1 MRFAPISYA
10 ALAVSLLATT
20 PAIAQGVDANGE
32 IIVTARKR
40 DETSLSVPVVV
51 TAVSNVELERR
62 AVNNLDGLS
71 RLVPQLMVGPQGGSV
86 QGGNISIRGIAGPDN
101 NPFGD
106 QAVSFNIDGVA
117 IGKSSIRRMTD
128 VDIEQ
133 VEVLKGPQAL
143 FYGKNSPGG
152 IVTIRTADPTPNFSA
167 KISTGYEFKAHE
179 WRTEGYVSAPLGD
192 TLGIRVAG
200 TYSDM
205 DGYVRNDIPANANM
219 ASTSSNR
226 MPNAT
231 KWAGRVTLK
240 WDPSDRFDA
249 RFKFNYA
256 KSKDRTG
263 PAALTQYTSCPFGVP
278 QSGAL
283 GDCKADGHGMT
294 PGNGEVMAAV
304 DPVQFRDGRNYQDQK
319 QILTSLELNYQLND
333 NLKLTSVTGYYDIK
347 LNQASNYENDYA
359 IALPSNNWYS
369 DKEFSQ
375 ELRISSDYD
384 GPLNFSGGL
393 YYSQTSA
400 VTGST
405 TYLFPSEE
413 SGSEVL
419 ALNGLGFIPLNTPL
433 QINNYEV
440 KQKGKAYSAYL
451 QLIYKPVKEIEI
463 DVGGR
468 YSNERKRVPYVLD
481 EAFDGAF
488 NPFGYNPLTSA
499 DLVTTINPK
508 KGKWNDFSPEVTVSY
523 RPTDKITTFASY
535 KHGFLSGGFNSSS
548 VAFRAEP
555 DIHYNQ
561 QTIKG
566 FEAGI
571 KALVLDNKLRLNL
584 AAYTYKMKGLQ
595 LSNFTNA
602 TSTIRNA
609 GSAKVEGVEFDF
621 NYKTPLEG
629 LTINGAA
636 AYNKGK
642 YTENLTAPC
651 YNGQSIA
658 EGCDG
663 SFVEAAGPVPAHYT
677 TQDLSGTELPRAP
690 KWNLSGGFS
699 YDTLISDSFKLGLSG
714 DVIHSSSYL
723 TDSTS
728 DPAGRQKSYTL
739 LDATLRVADAND
751 TWEVAFIGRNLT
763 NKYYYFA
770 SANVPFTGNLAG
782 LASGGI
788 HGDRFASVA
797 RGRELMVRLSYKFGK

>member
-1 MRFAPISYA
+1 MLKKVSYS
-10 ALAVSLLATT
+10 ALAIAMLATT
-20 PAIAQGVDANGE
+20 PAYAQGTDETGE

-51 TAVSNVELERR
+51 TAVGAVELQRR
-62 AVNNLDGLS
+62 AINNLDGLA

-117 IGKSSIRRMTD
+117 IGKSTIRRMTD

-152 IVTIRTADPTPNFSA
+152 IVTIRTADPTDSFEAKLSA
-167 KISTGYEFKAHE
+167 GYEFKAKE
-179 WRTEGYVSAPLGD
+179 VRTEGYVSAPIGEG
-192 TLGIRVAG
+192 LGIRVAG

-205 DGYVRNDIPANANM
+205 SGYVHNDIPVTANM
-219 ASTSSNR
+219 FSTSTKR
-226 MPNAT
+226 MPDAT

-240 WDPSDRFDA
+240 WEPSDRFDA

-256 KSKDRTG
+256 KSKDRSG
-263 PAALTQYTSCPFGVP
+263 PAALTQHTSCPFGTP
-278 QSGAL
+278 QSGSL
-283 GDCKADGHGMT
+283 GDCKADAHGMT
-294 PGNGEVMAAV
+294 PGNGEIMAAV
-304 DPVQFRDGRNYQDQK
+304 NPKQFKDGNNYQDQK
-319 QILTSLELNYQLND
+319 QILTSLELNYQLSD
-333 NLKLTSVTGYYDIK
+333 NVKLTSVTGYYDIK

-393 YYSQTSA
+393 YYAQTSA

-405 TYLFPSEE
+405 TYLFPSEA
-413 SGSEVL
+413 SGSAVL

-451 QLIYKPVKEIEI
+451 QLIYKPVDQIEI

-468 YSNERKRVPYVLD
+468 YSNERKNVPYVLD

-488 NPFGYNPLTSA
+488 NPFGYNPLTAA

-523 RPTDKITTFASY
+523 RPTSKLTTFVSY

-555 DIHYNQ
+555 NISYDQ

-566 FEAGI
+566 FEGGV
-571 KALVLDNKLRLNL
+571 KALLAENALRLNF
-584 AAYTYKMKGLQ
+584 AAYSYKMAGLQ

-609 GSAKVEGVEFDF
+609 GSAKVEGAEFDF

-629 LTINGAA
+629 LVINGAA
-636 AYNKGK
+636 AYNKAK
-642 YTENLTAPC
+642 YTENLGAPC
-651 YNGQSIA
+651 YNGQTIA
-658 EGCDG
+658 MGCVG
-663 SFVEAAGPVPAHYT
+663 GVQNLG
-677 TQDLSGTELPRAP
+677 GTELPRAP
-690 KWNLSGGFS
+690 KWNLSAGFS
-699 YDTLISDSFKLGLSG
+699 YDTLVSDSFKLGLSG
-714 DVIHSSSYL
+714 NLIRSSSYL

-728 DPAGRQKSYTL
+728 DPLGRQKGYTL
-739 LDATLRVADAND
+739 LDATVRFADADD
-751 TWEVAFIGRNLT
+751 TWELALIGRNLT
-763 NKYYYFA
+763 NKFYYFA
-770 SANVPFTGNLAG
+770 SANVPFTGG
-782 LASGGI
+782 ASGGATGVL
-788 HGDRFASVA
+788 GDRFASVA
-797 RGRELMVRLSYKFGK
+797 RGREMMIRLSYKFGSK